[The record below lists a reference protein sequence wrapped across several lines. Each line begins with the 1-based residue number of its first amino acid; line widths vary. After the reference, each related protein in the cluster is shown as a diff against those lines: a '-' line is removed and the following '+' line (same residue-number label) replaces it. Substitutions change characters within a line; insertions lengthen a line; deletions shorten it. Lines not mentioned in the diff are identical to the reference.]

1 MWNRLRSLIRKEFIQ
16 IVRDPR
22 TLAMTFVIP
31 VVMMFLLGYAATND
45 VRNIAL
51 VVLDQDRTPASRQ
64 LIDAYRVAD
73 YFVIAKYV
81 ATEDELRAMIDDN
94 SARAGII
101 IPAGY
106 GRKLAGWQS
115 AQVAF
120 VLDGSDPTMASTA
133 LAAATL
139 IGQAQSTCAPWSGS
153 IRV

>member
-64 LIDAYRVAD
+64 LIDAYRIAD

-94 SARAGII
+94 SARAGMI

-106 GRKLAGWQS
+106 GRTLAGGRNRRRWP
-115 AQVAF
+115 
-120 VLDGSDPTMASTA
+120 LCSTA
-133 LAAATL
+133 PTRRWRARRW
-139 IGQAQSTCAPWSGS
+139 PPP
-153 IRV
+153 R